1 MVIVNNELGE
11 VWSRIFLMY
20 VCVCVFINIVS
31 GLSHTPFAVVQKRG
45 DECGDRWDLGVESN

>member
-1 MVIVNNELGE
+1 VVIVNNELGE

-45 DECGDRWDLGVESN
+45 DECGDR